1 MYKGIHSRIW
11 QLLLCACLTMGLLT
25 ACGDSEPPATP
36 APPPLASELV
46 FYGFAE
52 DIPQSILDA
61 FTREFG
67 VKIHYLSY
75 QSPEESD
82 ENIRAGKTYDVA
94 VIENQLISPLV
105 KDGLLAEI
113 DFAKV
118 PNFKNISANFRDLAI
133 DPGNRHS
140 VPCSYGTTGLL
151 LRTDLVGNTPSRWAD
166 LWDPQY
172 AGKIG
177 LRAQPREIIGLTLLS
192 LGYAF
197 NSENPQELDAV
208 LERLQELK
216 PSMVMLDIEASDAVP
231 KLLSGEIAI
240 LHGYAE
246 DYQVAHEASPAVA
259 YVLPQEG
266 TALWGD
272 SYAISAQSPRK
283 HTAEVF
289 LNFLLR
295 PDVEAQVVNEK
306 KYASVND
313 AALPLIQP
321 EIRNDPV
328 IFPPNQDLQN
338 GHIILPLSPEGEKL
352 YADLWARFTAGKPMR
367 IATHARHEF
376 GNSCFADAWPS
387 AC

>member
-1 MYKGIHSRIW
+1 MHSEKERVWICSKSQRLAVMLW
-11 QLLLCACLTMGLLT
+11 AMLSLLATLLA

-36 APPPLASELV
+36 APPLLASELV

-52 DIPQSILDA
+52 DMSQSVLDA

-82 ENIRAGKTYDVA
+82 ENIRAGKTYDVVA
-94 VIENQLISPLV
+94 IENQLISPLV

-113 DFAKV
+113 DFANV
-118 PNFKNISANFRDLAI
+118 PNFKNISANFRDLAF

-140 VPCSYGTTGLL
+140 IPYSYGTTGLL
-151 LRTDLVGNTPSRWAD
+151 VRTDLVGKIPSRWAD

-177 LRAQPREIIGLTLLS
+177 LRAQPREIIGMTLSS

-197 NSENPQELDAV
+197 TSENPQELDAA
-208 LERLQELK
+208 LERLLVLK
-216 PSMVMLDIEASDAVP
+216 PSIVMADYEASDAVP

-246 DYQVAHEASPAVA
+246 DYQIAHEANPAVA
-259 YVLPQEG
+259 YILPEEG

-272 SYAISAQSPRK
+272 SWAIPASSPRK
-283 HTAEVF
+283 RTAEVF
-289 LNFLLR
+289 INFLLR
-295 PDVEAQVVNEK
+295 PEITAQGVNEK
-306 KYASVND
+306 KYAHPND

-328 IFPPNQDLQN
+328 IFPSNQDLQN
-338 GHIILPLSPEGEKL
+338 GHIILPLSPDGEKR
-352 YADLWARFTAGKPMR
+352 YADLWARFMT
-367 IATHARHEF
+367 
-376 GNSCFADAWPS
+376 GNP
-387 AC
+387 

>member
-1 MYKGIHSRIW
+1 MNRGPHATWKQGLTAIVGSRPLLSI
-11 QLLLCACLTMGLLT
+11 LLLVVMLLPAC
-25 ACGDSEPPATP
+25 DSSTPPATP

-46 FYGFAE
+46 LYGFAE
-52 DIPQSILDA
+52 DIPQSILEA

-82 ENIRAGKTYDVA
+82 ENIRAGKVYDVA
-94 VIENQLISPLV
+94 TIENQLISPLI

-113 DFAKV
+113 DFANV

-133 DPGNRHS
+133 DPGNQHS
-140 VPCSYGTTGLL
+140 IPCSYGTTGLL
-151 LRTDLVGNTPSRWAD
+151 VRTDLVGNTLGRWAD

-177 LRAQPREIIGLTLLS
+177 LRAQPREIIGMTLSS

-197 NSENPQELDAV
+197 TSENPQELGAV
-208 LERLQELK
+208 LDRLLELK
-216 PSMVMLDIEASDAVP
+216 PSMTMMDIEADVAVP

-246 DYQVAHEASPAVA
+246 DYQIAHEANPAVA
-259 YVLPQEG
+259 YVLPLEG

-272 SYAISAQSPRK
+272 SYVIPANSPRK

-295 PDVEAQVVNEK
+295 PDITAQEVNEK
-306 KYASVND
+306 KYAHANE

-328 IFPPNQDLQN
+328 IYPPNQDLQN

-352 YADLWARFTAGKPMR
+352 YADLWARFT
-367 IATHARHEF
+367 T
-376 GNSCFADAWPS
+376 GNP
-387 AC
+387 